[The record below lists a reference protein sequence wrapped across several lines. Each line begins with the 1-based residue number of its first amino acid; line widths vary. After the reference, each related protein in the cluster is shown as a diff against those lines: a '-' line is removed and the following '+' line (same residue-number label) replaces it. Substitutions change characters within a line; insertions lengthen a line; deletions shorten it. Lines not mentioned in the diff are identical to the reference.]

1 MFGSTNNTS
10 SGGGGLFGSSNT
22 ASSTGGGGLFGANK
36 PATTTTGFG
45 SQPQQGSNLFGS
57 SSNTGGGLF
66 GNQQQQQQ
74 QQANTSGGLFGN
86 KPATGGGL
94 FGAQA
99 NNTSNTSGG
108 GLFGGQTNNT
118 TNNTG
123 GGLFGGKTN
132 NTANN
137 TGGGLFGGQSNTTG
151 TNTGGGL
158 FGGQQQQQQ
167 QQQLNTTTSGGGL
180 FGNKPATGGGLFGG
194 SSTTANTGST
204 TFGSNQGTTGGLF
217 GNKQPNTS
225 GGLFG
230 NTQQQQT
237 QQPQQQQQQSSGLFS
252 SNTTNNAQPSF
263 SWSQPPQSSNSTA
276 TNGNTNQISN
286 LTSGPFGSNTNQQVN
301 NNTYT
306 YTPAINDQLTKIWEQ
321 WDPNSSK
328 CALKTYIYNKFSDQ
342 EINVLLTQPRPAN
355 ESAEDWENAMIARPG
370 PNYYPIKVN
379 SFNDVAQRIETQLDY
394 VAKSRVLLN
403 NINQNLDNLSSQ
415 HDLENTTR
423 IMKAKS
429 RHTKLSRRLL
439 RLATILAIV
448 KLKGYPLLPEEEE
461 ISKQFEL
468 LTSKLNDP
476 NSSIGKL
483 SDVFARLA
491 ILKERAEEFNYQCEN
506 SVNLLNNTLIEGEES
521 TSKKGSVTTAA
532 EQSDSNIEEA
542 IHKLSKVLLKQQM
555 GLNYLNDI
563 LEKDIEAVNK
573 ISKK

>member
-66 GNQQQQQQ
+66 GKQQQQQQ

-123 GGLFGGKTN
+123 GGLFGGQTN

-158 FGGQQQQQQ
+158 FGGQQQ

-237 QQPQQQQQQSSGLFS
+237 QQQQQQSSGLFS

>member
-1 MFGSTNNTS
+1 M
-10 SGGGGLFGSSNT
+10 
-22 ASSTGGGGLFGANK
+22 
-36 PATTTTGFG
+36 
-45 SQPQQGSNLFGS
+45 
-57 SSNTGGGLF
+57 
-66 GNQQQQQQ
+66 
-74 QQANTSGGLFGN
+74 
-86 KPATGGGL
+86 
-94 FGAQA
+94 
-99 NNTSNTSGG
+99 
-108 GLFGGQTNNT
+108 
-118 TNNTG
+118 
-123 GGLFGGKTN
+123 
-132 NTANN
+132 
-137 TGGGLFGGQSNTTG
+137 
-151 TNTGGGL
+151 

-180 FGNKPATGGGLFGG
+180 FGNKPATGGGL
-194 SSTTANTGST
+194 SEVH
-204 TFGSNQGTTGGLF
+204 L
-217 GNKQPNTS
+217 
-225 GGLFG
+225 L
-230 NTQQQQT
+230 QQT
-237 QQPQQQQQQSSGLFS
+237 QGPLLLDQIKEQLVDYLVINNQILPEVFWKYSATTNATATATVFGIIS

-342 EINVLLTQPRPAN
+342 EINVLLNQPRPAN

-491 ILKERAEEFNYQCEN
+491 VLKNEQKNLIINVKILSIY
-506 SVNLLNNTLIEGEES
+506 
-521 TSKKGSVTTAA
+521 
-532 EQSDSNIEEA
+532 
-542 IHKLSKVLLKQQM
+542 
-555 GLNYLNDI
+555 
-563 LEKDIEAVNK
+563 
-573 ISKK
+573 

>member
-66 GNQQQQQQ
+66 GKQQQQQQ

-123 GGLFGGKTN
+123 GGLFGGQTN

-158 FGGQQQQQQ
+158 FGGQQQ

-237 QQPQQQQQQSSGLFS
+237 QQQQQQSSGLFS

-342 EINVLLTQPRPAN
+342 EINVLLNQPRPAN

>member
-1 MFGSTNNTS
+1 MSFNQQSPNFSSS
-10 SGGGGLFGSSNT
+10 SGMN
-22 ASSTGGGGLFGANK
+22 
-36 PATTTTGFG
+36 
-45 SQPQQGSNLFGS
+45 
-57 SSNTGGGLF
+57 
-66 GNQQQQQQ
+66 
-74 QQANTSGGLFGN
+74 ANT
-86 KPATGGGL
+86 
-94 FGAQA
+94 
-99 NNTSNTSGG
+99 
-108 GLFGGQTNNT
+108 
-118 TNNTG
+118 
-123 GGLFGGKTN
+123 
-132 NTANN
+132 
-137 TGGGLFGGQSNTTG
+137 
-151 TNTGGGL
+151 
-158 FGGQQQQQQ
+158 
-167 QQQLNTTTSGGGL
+167 
-180 FGNKPATGGGLFGG
+180 
-194 SSTTANTGST
+194 
-204 TFGSNQGTTGGLF
+204 
-217 GNKQPNTS
+217 
-225 GGLFG
+225 
-230 NTQQQQT
+230 
-237 QQPQQQQQQSSGLFS
+237 PQQQQQQRGGNLPALTPQMLQSLTPQQF
-252 SNTTNNAQPSF
+252 QPSF